1 VPVQAKFRRILSA
14 HPVLC
19 FAVVSAFWI
28 LLLYH
33 RALTA
38 PFAYDDL
45 TIVQKNPALRS
56 WSGTLRYFA
65 VSASFSADFLG
76 VSGSYYRPL
85 TWLSFALDRRLWG
98 LEAAGFHFTNL
109 ALTWLNAI
117 LAFVLLKRLGV
128 SLALAMLAPLVWLG
142 LPVNSEAVIWISAR
156 CYSLSVFFLL
166 TTLLLARSYLIKNRL
181 SVAIAYFCASLA
193 SLLSHE
199 TGLLIVPL
207 TVLLAFAQN
216 KLASV
221 SRRLLHLLLAG
232 FGADAIYF
240 LLKHLASRGLPSSF
254 SLSLYSA
261 ATEFF
266 QYLAWMLLPLGMS
279 IERSTDTPP
288 NTLTSSAVIAWIA
301 FGALCG
307 GLIVVQ
313 KKFPELAGGWCWMTL
328 ALLPF
333 CLIALYQGMGERYTY
348 LASLGLAFA
357 VVGTILRSKKRA
369 RSAAGLVAVAWVLWG
384 AWCLE
389 ARAADWSNE
398 AQLYRSSLE
407 TTPRSWVLLLNL
419 GNAYLQNAQ
428 YDAAK
433 EAYQRAL
440 TVNPKA
446 VKAAINLAAS
456 LQMLGDLAGA
466 EKEYQYAL
474 SLAPSQG
481 DIYTN
486 LGSVVFGEG
495 KTAYAEQL
503 LKRAVSLNAYDAT
516 AYFDL
521 AVLYQRSGRYPQ
533 AAEMFEKTLALNPE
547 YPDARRGLDQARAK
561 MQQSLK

>member
-1 VPVQAKFRRILSA
+1 M
-14 HPVLC
+14 
-19 FAVVSAFWI
+19 FAV
-28 LLLYH
+28 
-33 RALTA
+33 
-38 PFAYDDL
+38 
-45 TIVQKNPALRS
+45 
-56 WSGTLRYFA
+56 
-65 VSASFSADFLG
+65 
-76 VSGSYYRPL
+76 
-85 TWLSFALDRRLWG
+85 
-98 LEAAGFHFTNL
+98 
-109 ALTWLNAI
+109 
-117 LAFVLLKRLGV
+117 
-128 SLALAMLAPLVWLG
+128 
-142 LPVNSEAVIWISAR
+142 
-156 CYSLSVFFLL
+156 
-166 TTLLLARSYLIKNRL
+166 
-181 SVAIAYFCASLA
+181 AYFCASLA

-199 TGLLIVPL
+199 TGLLIIPL
-207 TVLLAFAQN
+207 TALLAFLYIQRAN
-216 KLASV
+216 FRLS
-221 SRRLLHLLLAG
+221 LLHLLLAG

-240 LLKHLASRGLPSSF
+240 LLKHVASRGLPGSF
-254 SLSLYSA
+254 SLSLNSA

-266 QYLAWMLLPLGMS
+266 QYLGWMLLPLGLS

-288 NTLTSSAVIAWIA
+288 NTLTSSAAIAWIA
-301 FGALCG
+301 FAALCG
-307 GLIVVQ
+307 GLVAVQ
-313 KKFPELAGGWCWMTL
+313 NKFRELAGGWCWVTL
-328 ALLPF
+328 ALAPF
-333 CLIALYQGMGERYTY
+333 CVVALYQGMGERYTY

-357 VVGTILRSKKRA
+357 VVGTVLRSKRPA
-369 RSAAGLVAVAWVLWG
+369 RSAAGLVAAAWVLWG
-384 AWCLE
+384 AWRLE

-398 AQLYRSSLE
+398 AQLYASSLE

-433 EAYQRAL
+433 ETYQRAL
-440 TVNPKA
+440 TMNPKA

-456 LQMLGDLAGA
+456 LQMLGDLTGA

-486 LGSVVFGEG
+486 LGSLVFGEG

-503 LKRAVSLNAYDAT
+503 LERAVSLNAYDAT

-521 AVLYQRSGRYPQ
+521 GVLYQRSGRYRQ